1 MQSTLLLAVIL
12 TKISYA
18 FVASLLCFFSSFLS
32 DIVQSYGS
40 DKMLLSNARLN
51 LVSKCFLPFACSTVA
66 LKGMTLYS
74 VV

>member
-40 DKMLLSNARLN
+40 DKNVTVKRPFKSGIKMLFTI
-51 LVSKCFLPFACSTVA
+51 CMFYCGT
-66 LKGMTLYS
+66 
-74 VV
+74 